1 MYIDPLP
8 TSLSIDP
15 CPSLDPKREVQVE
28 VGSCPG
34 KSELPYKIATSHFPP
49 EPRANRFSHI
59 DRYFLLSA
67 VLLVPR
73 GQYVRRMRKLSPAGE
88 SNWPVGE
95 WANGLNPTQTLRLVL
110 SAKG

>member
-15 CPSLDPKREVQVE
+15 CPSLDPKREVQLVA
-28 VGSCPG
+28 GSCPG

-67 VLLVPR
+67 VLPVPR
-73 GQYVRRMRKLSPAGE
+73 GAVPAFDSRCRG
-88 SNWPVGE
+88 
-95 WANGLNPTQTLRLVL
+95 
-110 SAKG
+110 